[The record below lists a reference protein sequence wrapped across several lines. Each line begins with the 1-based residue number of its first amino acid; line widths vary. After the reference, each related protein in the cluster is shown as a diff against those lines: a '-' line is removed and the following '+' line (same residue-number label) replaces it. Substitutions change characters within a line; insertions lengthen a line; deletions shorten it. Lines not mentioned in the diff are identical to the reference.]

1 MENPS
6 ARHHY
11 LVAGADLDTAEGRA
25 KGLSHIAEDFLTVGK
40 LPAPDTSGFPTY
52 FLLYHAIEAALK
64 SYLARTGMTDREL
77 RKLRHDIKVIAAE
90 AEQRGFTLHADE
102 KMVLNAFECGD
113 LEPSVAMR
121 YFYFGS
127 PSCPTV
133 ENLTC
138 VAEAIVSRA

>member
-1 MENPS
+1 TQP
-6 ARHHY
+6 
-11 LVAGADLDTAEGRA
+11 
-25 KGLSHIAEDFLTVGK
+25 
-40 LPAPDTSGFPTY
+40 
-52 FLLYHAIEAALK
+52 
-64 SYLARTGMTDREL
+64 YLARAGMTDREL
-77 RKLRHDIKVIAAE
+77 RKLRHDIKVIATE

-138 VAEAIVSRA
+138 VAEAIVSRAWAHGYAATREAAMGALGEGIGWSLIDAQMAAVRRLAGARLNPANPASRFGQRLGMRYG